1 MKLDPQATAV
11 VAVHMQGDIIAPDG
25 ALGSIFATQVAE
37 ADTIAQVK
45 RLLDAARAAGAAVVY
60 TRVAWAPDYAD
71 MNPNSPMLAMTVQ
84 AGSLKEGTPLAEIVD
99 DLKPEG
105 NDIVITHK
113 RIGGFSASNLDAE
126 LNSRGIDTVV
136 FCGVATNVSLEGT
149 ARQASDLG
157 YRTLI
162 VSDACAAATREAHEA
177 SLATLGLIG
186 DVVTLDETITA
197 LAH

>member
-1 MKLDPQATAV
+1 MKLDPQTTAV
-11 VAVHMQGDIIAPDG
+11 IAVHMQGDIITPDG
-25 ALGSIFATQVAE
+25 ALGPIFATQVSE
-37 ADTIAQVK
+37 RDTIAQVK
-45 RLLDAARAAGAAVVY
+45 RLVDAARLAGAAVVY
-60 TRVAWAPDYAD
+60 TRVAWAPDYGD

-84 AGSLKEGTPLAEIVD
+84 AGSLKEGTLLAAIVD
-99 DLKPEG
+99 DLKPEAS
-105 NDIVITHK
+105 DIVITHK

-126 LNSRGIDTVV
+126 LSSRGIDTVV

-177 SLATLGLIG
+177 SLASLGLIG

>member
-105 NDIVITHK
+105 NDIVVTHK